1 MSLFSLLYVNI
12 LLNNL
17 FCYSLLLYIIYYHSP
32 GAQEEAHRGD
42 RGPQAGPG
50 RPRER
55 DGCSPSNKQI
65 YMISHMF
72 IYVTCMC
79 VYIYIYIYIYI
90 YMCLECNHMYMYM
103 YMHMYMY
110 VYMYMYM
117 YMYMCMCT
125 CVCVYIY
132 PCVYIYIYIYIY
144 ETVNVIICFSR
155 ERDGRSPR
163 ETRVNAIIPASGGK
177 TLLRR
182 RRHVGRLLNKN
193 TTPGTG

>member
-1 MSLFSLLYVNI
+1 MYYLLSFPRSARRGAPRRSRASSRPWTSSRTRRLLSQQQTNIHDISYVH
-12 LLNNL
+12 L
-17 FCYSLLLYIIYYHSP
+17 C
-32 GAQEEAHRGD
+32 D
-42 RGPQAGPG
+42 
-50 RPRER
+50 
-55 DGCSPSNKQI
+55 
-65 YMISHMF
+65 M
-72 IYVTCMC
+72 YVC
-79 VYIYIYIYIYI
+79 IYIYI

-132 PCVYIYIYIYIY
+132 PCVYIYIY